1 MFISK
6 LYLNNFKS
14 IENEIFETWQRIN
27 GIIGKSG
34 SSKTTILDAIQVILF
49 GKPTK
54 GIKLADLIG
63 DSDSKFKIDCEFSH
77 QEICYTFEMT
87 YEKNTEKYLKF
98 EFEGE
103 QKILKNSQVDDYMNQ
118 LFDPTLTLNSAF
130 SLQDL
135 TAQILEQDPA
145 ERLDHLKKILLD
157 KDVLDKKEAEL
168 NEIISN
174 NNAEVIKQ
182 ESELNLLKNKTF
194 NYEIEAKIEDNRDQL
209 KNEIVIL
216 KENDNKQKFKLN
228 YYNNKKLEYD
238 NEYKKYQAE
247 YQDYLNKLNDIEIV
261 FNSDLKKYNDYK
273 TKQDKYDDYLK
284 DTEEYNNKKLE
295 LQNKIDSNPI
305 TRLPSCEY
313 DNSNVEKI
321 QDKINDLLVKK
332 KQEEKNIKH
341 IQLGKCPECGAD
353 KSNGDTSVHLTEIEN
368 IDNEV
373 KSLELEKTKINNIIT
388 EHNDNC
394 NKINVQN
401 KLTENY
407 ELELTKLKE
416 PLKVEKPET
425 VITEPI
431 KVNYNYPVKPLFN
444 KIEPEKIVEI
454 NYQQKIFDK
463 EKIILD
469 LDYQI
474 KANETVKE
482 NNNKIK
488 LEEEKNSNLI
498 TELES
503 EIEKLKVYADDLKS
517 ALKIV
522 RKELPVYIIN
532 KGITHIK
539 HQTNKFFKESYDKYF
554 IDIKANEKG
563 EGIDILFNNGIC
575 DRNVKLA
582 SGAEKQIIATAFRVA
597 LCSLQDGGF
606 FIADEIDSDADTEK
620 SEKLLEALCNHP
632 DFEQI
637 IIISHNEQS
646 KALLSNFSDSNIF
659 EMEDGSL
666 L

>member
-6 LYLNNFKS
+6 LYLNNFKN
-14 IENEIFETWQRIN
+14 IENEIFESWQRVN
-27 GIIGKSG
+27 GILGLNGSGKS
-34 SSKTTILDAIQVILF
+34 SVLESIQLVIF
-49 GKPTK
+49 GKPNK
-54 GIKLADLIG
+54 GVKLADLIG

-77 QEICYTFEMT
+77 QEINYTFEMT

-103 QKILKNSQVDDYMNQ
+103 HKVLKNSQVDDYMNQ
-118 LFDPTLTLNSAF
+118 LFDPVLTLNSAF

-157 KDVLDKKEAEL
+157 KEVLDKKEAEL

-182 ESELNLLKNKTF
+182 ESELNILKNKIF
-194 NYEIEAKIEDNRDQL
+194 NYETEAKIEDNREQL

-238 NEYKKYQAE
+238 NEYKKYQIE
-247 YQDYLNKLNDIEIV
+247 YQSYTTKVEEIDLI
-261 FNSDLKKYNDYK
+261 FSSDLKKYNDYK
-273 TKQDKYDDYLK
+273 IKQDKYDDYLK
-284 DTEEYNNKKLE
+284 DIEEYNNKKLE

-313 DNSNVEKI
+313 DNSNVEEI
-321 QDKINDLLVKK
+321 QNKIN
-332 KQEEKNIKH
+332 EKNVEKSKIENEVKL
-341 IQLGKCPECGAD
+341 IRLGKCPTCGAD
-353 KSNGDTSVHLTEIEN
+353 KSGSDVNFFIKKLDDIVI
-368 IDNEV
+368 EV
-373 KSLELEKTKINNIIT
+373 KNLELEKTKINSIIK
-388 EHNDNC
+388 EHNNNC

-407 ELELTKLKE
+407 ELELKKLKE
-416 PLKVEKPET
+416 LVKVEKPET

-431 KVNYNYPVKPLFN
+431 KLNYNYPVKPVFN
-444 KIEPEKIVEI
+444 KKEPEKIIEI

-488 LEEEKNSNLI
+488 LEEEKNNNLI

-503 EIEKLKVYADDLKS
+503 EIEKLKVYADDLKG

-620 SEKLLEALCNHP
+620 SEKLLEALCNHS

-666 L
+666 I